1 MPGLK
6 FLTVEQVKELIDR
19 LTTPA
24 TSSTAGTDATARV
37 EDRVAE
43 LSADQQSELYAL
55 YWLGREPDA
64 RPKDLDRLTER
75 ARAFSSRAGSFPTRT
90 QLASK
95 LRKGLEKLGD
105 SAAV

>member
-6 FLTVEQVKELIDR
+6 FLTVEQVQKLID
-19 LTTPA
+19 LATNPV
-24 TSSTAGTDATARV
+24 TSSAAGTDATARV
-37 EDRVAE
+37 KDRVAE

-55 YWLGREPDA
+55 YLLGRERDA
-64 RPKDLDRLTER
+64 RPKDLDRLTEQ
-75 ARAFSSRAGSFPTRT
+75 ARAFSNRADSFPNRQ

>member
-6 FLTVEQVKELIDR
+6 FLTVEQVQQLIELA
-19 LTTPA
+19 TTPA
-24 TSSTAGTDATARV
+24 TTGADGFGITASV
-37 EDRVAE
+37 EDRVRE

-75 ARAFSSRAGSFPTRT
+75 ARAFSSRAGSFPTQQ
-90 QLASK
+90 QLTSK
-95 LRKGLEKLGD
+95 LRKGLEKLGVA
-105 SAAV
+105 AAV